1 MIDWHISLVL
11 FYILSVSKA
20 LSQRH
25 YLRSSELPSSVI
37 AAMNFILGFLPL
49 AVILGLLLPHHVEWS
64 LWIVILLT
72 IDGLAIAL
80 YNKFSFRAI
89 KRLPITHYQTLEQSF
104 NVFVIFGGWVLLGEV
119 LTATQFIGASFIIG
133 AAVLSAFAA
142 RSKVRAQ
149 TIQPGTVR
157 LVIVAAIILST
168 GLLAE
173 KAALGHMDIGAYFI
187 FGISSQALFVTM
199 LASRDLTK
207 KVRAKIRRSD
217 IRAISVVSVLSA
229 FSGFLYLYTLN
240 TADNISLIISL
251 SSFVLPLTALASYW
265 LLNERA
271 NQKVLWASIALGV
284 IGICITA
291 L

>member
-1 MIDWHISLVL
+1 MSWHFSLIL
-11 FYILSVSKA
+11 FYIFSVSKA
-20 LSQRH
+20 LSQRR
-25 YLRSSELPSSVI
+25 YLRNSELPSSVT
-37 AAMNFILGFLPL
+37 AAMNFVLGILPL
-49 AVILGLLLPHHVEWS
+49 AVILGLVLPHHVEWS
-64 LWIVILLT
+64 IWVATLLL
-72 IDGLAIAL
+72 IDGLAIGF

-119 LTATQFIGASFIIG
+119 LTLTQFIGASFIIG

-142 RSKVRAQ
+142 KSKHRTQ
-149 TIQPGTVR
+149 LIQPGTVK
-157 LVIVAAIILST
+157 LVIVAAIILSI

-187 FGISSQALFVTM
+187 FGIFSQTLFVIIIG
-199 LASRDLTK
+199 SRDFNK
-207 KVRAKIRRSD
+207 KVRAKISHVD
-217 IRAISVVSVLSA
+217 IRSIAIVSVLSA

-240 TADNISLIISL
+240 TANNISLIISL

-265 LLNERA
+265 LLHERG
-271 NQKVLWASIALGV
+271 NQKLLWTSIALGV
-284 IGICITA
+284 VGICITA

>member
-1 MIDWHISLVL
+1 MSWHISLLL

-20 LSQRH
+20 LSQRR
-25 YLRSSELPSSVI
+25 YLRHSELPSSVI
-37 AAMNFILGFLPL
+37 AAMNFILGLLPL
-49 AVILGLLLPHHVEWS
+49 AIILGLLLPHHVEWGI
-64 LWIVILLT
+64 WVVVLLV
-72 IDGLAIAL
+72 IDGLAIGL
-80 YNKFSFRAI
+80 YNKLSFRAI

-119 LTATQFIGASFIIG
+119 LTFTQLIGATFIIG

-149 TIQPGTVR
+149 TIQPGTVK
-157 LVIVAAIILST
+157 LVIIAAIVLSI

-187 FGISSQALFVTM
+187 FGIGSQALFVTM
-199 LASRDLTK
+199 IASRDFTK
-207 KVRAKIRRSD
+207 KVRKQITRSD
-217 IRAISVVSVLSA
+217 IRNIAVVSVLSA

-240 TADNISLIISL
+240 TANNISLIISL

-265 LLNERA
+265 LLHERG
-271 NQKVLWASIALGV
+271 NQKVLWGSIALGV
-284 IGICITA
+284 IGICVTA

>member
-1 MIDWHISLVL
+1 
-11 FYILSVSKA
+11 VSKA
-20 LSQRH
+20 LSQRR
-25 YLRSSELPSSVI
+25 YLRHSELPSSVI
-37 AAMNFILGFLPL
+37 AAMNFILGLLPL
-49 AVILGLLLPHHVEWS
+49 AIILGLLLPHHVEWGI
-64 LWIVILLT
+64 WVVVLLV
-72 IDGLAIAL
+72 IDGLAIGL
-80 YNKFSFRAI
+80 YNKLSFRAI

-119 LTATQFIGASFIIG
+119 LTFTQLIGATFIIG

-149 TIQPGTVR
+149 TIQPGTVK
-157 LVIVAAIILST
+157 LVIIAAIVLSI

-187 FGISSQALFVTM
+187 FGIGSQALFVTM
-199 LASRDLTK
+199 IASRDFTK
-207 KVRAKIRRSD
+207 KVRKQITRSD
-217 IRAISVVSVLSA
+217 IRNIAVVSVLSA

-240 TADNISLIISL
+240 TANNISLIISL

-265 LLNERA
+265 LLHERG
-271 NQKVLWASIALGV
+271 NQKVLWGSIALGV
-284 IGICITA
+284 IGICVTA